1 MGYRRIWCNGFGL
14 DWEKKKPTKKTLIK
28 SFCEVRLSAACP
40 MFVPTKIIQHFLIH
54 LKLDQKKGKGE
65 LGVLVLYNY

>member
-14 DWEKKKPTKKTLIK
+14 DWKKKKTTTKNPLIK

-40 MFVPTKIIQHFLIH
+40 MFVPTKII
-54 LKLDQKKGKGE
+54 
-65 LGVLVLYNY
+65 